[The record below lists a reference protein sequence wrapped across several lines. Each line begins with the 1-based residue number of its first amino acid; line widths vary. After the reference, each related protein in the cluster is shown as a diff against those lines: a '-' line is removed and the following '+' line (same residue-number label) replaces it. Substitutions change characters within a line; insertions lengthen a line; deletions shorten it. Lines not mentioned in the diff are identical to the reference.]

1 MAIFNLSLERNI
13 DSLVDFPVVGEIN
26 SLKKEMNH
34 LFEFFTTTINSEVK
48 GRAFIPAVEISEGN
62 DAIDL
67 KVEIPGLDAKDL
79 DIQVT
84 AEEVKIRGQ
93 RHQET
98 TTEESGRT
106 RSEFG
111 YGAFERVISLP
122 AAVQNQQVKAD
133 YKDGILHLHLPLAEP
148 EKNRVVQV
156 NID

>member
-1 MAIFNLSLERNI
+1 ME
-13 DSLVDFPVVGEIN
+13 PQ
-26 SLKKEMNH
+26 
-34 LFEFFTTTINSEVK
+34 
-48 GRAFIPAVEISEGN
+48 
-62 DAIDL
+62 
-67 KVEIPGLDAKDL
+67 DL

-93 RHQET
+93 RRQET

-148 EKNRVVQV
+148 EKNRVVKV
-156 NID
+156 NLN

>member
-1 MAIFNLSLERNI
+1 MAIFSLSLERNI

-34 LFEFFTTTINSEVK
+34 LFEVFTPTINSEVK

-93 RHQET
+93 RRQET
-98 TTEESGRT
+98 TTEDFTIEGN
-106 RSEFG
+106 G
-111 YGAFERVISLP
+111 
-122 AAVQNQQVKAD
+122 
-133 YKDGILHLHLPLAEP
+133 
-148 EKNRVVQV
+148 
-156 NID
+156 

>member
-1 MAIFNLSLERNI
+1 MAIISLSIGREI

-34 LFEFFTTTINSEVK
+34 LFEVFTPTINSEVK
-48 GRAFIPAVEISEGN
+48 GRTFTPAVEISEGN

-67 KVEIPGLDAKDL
+67 KVEIPGLEPQDL

-93 RHQET
+93 RRQET

-133 YKDGILHLHLPLAEP
+133 YKDGILHLHLPLAEI
-148 EKNRVVQV
+148 EKNRVVKV
-156 NID
+156 NLN

>member
-79 DIQVT
+79 DVQVT
-84 AEEVKIRGQ
+84 AEAVEIRGQ
-93 RHQET
+93 RRQET
-98 TTEESGRT
+98 TTEKPGQT
-106 RSEFG
+106 RSEFD
-111 YGAFERVISLP
+111 YGAFQRVISLP
-122 AAVQNQQVKAD
+122 TRVQNEQVKAD
-133 YKDGILHLHLPLAEP
+133 YKDGILHLHLPKAEAD
-148 EKNRVVQV
+148 KNQVVKV
-156 NID
+156 NIG

>member
-34 LFEFFTTTINSEVK
+34 LFEVFTPTINSEVK
-48 GRAFIPAVEISEGN
+48 GRTFTPAVEISEGN

-67 KVEIPGLDAKDL
+67 KVEIPGLEPQDL

-93 RHQET
+93 RRQET
-98 TTEESGRT
+98 TKEEPGRT

-111 YGAFERVISLP
+111 YGAFQRVIGSAMKSSLHP
-122 AAVQNQQVKAD
+122 QLVLFPCHAEA
-133 YKDGILHLHLPLAEP
+133 IFHWPMFLHCIIPTS
-148 EKNRVVQV
+148 
-156 NID
+156 